1 MGRKILVCIN
11 CKAAIFLD
19 SVANTVPRWTGRTG
33 DPVERRIEKH
43 GQDDE
48 RDFKIEHRGHKS
60 IVAELAYD

>member
-11 CKAAIFLD
+11 CEVAIFLN
-19 SVANTVPRWTGRTG
+19 SSANTAPRWTGKIG
-33 DPVERRIEKH
+33 DPAEKRIENR

-48 RDFKIEHRGHKS
+48 RDFKIIHRGHKS